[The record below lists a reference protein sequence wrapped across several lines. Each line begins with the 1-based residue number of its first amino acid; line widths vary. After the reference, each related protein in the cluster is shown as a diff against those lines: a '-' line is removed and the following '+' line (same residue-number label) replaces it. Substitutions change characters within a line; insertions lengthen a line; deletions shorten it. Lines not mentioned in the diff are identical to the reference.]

1 MIISRLRTNDFALFP
16 FSLFTNPKL
25 PESQTNSTKDDLALM
40 HAPTHSRNPSNTSY
54 DTNMPNLRNDKT
66 HNRRGPVDQKRANKI
81 NSNRFSCG
89 DFSLVLNR
97 QEQLGRQENMLLP
110 GQGKFLNI
118 KTVILVF
125 LLSF

>member
-1 MIISRLRTNDFALFP
+1 
-16 FSLFTNPKL
+16 
-25 PESQTNSTKDDLALM
+25 M

-54 DTNMPNLRNDKT
+54 DTNMANLRNDKT
-66 HNRRGPVDQKRANKI
+66 HNRRGPADRKRANKI

-89 DFSLVLNR
+89 DFALVLNR

-118 KTVILVF
+118 KTVILMF
-125 LLSF
+125 LLTSYKSLNCLLTVQNTKLII